1 MVFSQLC
8 NGSLLFRVV
17 RSLQDSVHPP
27 FIAEGRAEHASH
39 QVIVA
44 IRMRKRMQRIVFV
57 HAKFFRRDEDGSA
70 GPQGNV
76 AHAISHRAGSDCGCR
91 IIPGTGRN
99 FCRIWNSQLI
109 RNLRKHGSHTLVRFI
124 DLRQLLRADAAR
136 AGVTDID
143 QRNGCLL
150 LTIPQFDLRQ
160 VSLLCGDRKYKGRL
174 LFSAGELPYLSL
186 RLKQGEDALRAA
198 RTLVADY
205 AAGLEETRS

>member
-1 MVFSQLC
+1 MDLY
-8 NGSLLFRVV
+8 R
-17 RSLQDSVHPP
+17 R
-27 FIAEGRAEHASH
+27 IA
-39 QVIVA
+39 A
-44 IRMRKRMQRIVFV
+44 IREESDADDLV
-57 HAKFFRRDEDGSA
+57 DELIDRYGEPPRTVNNLIS
-70 GPQGNV
+70 V
-76 AHAISHRAGSDCGCR
+76 A
-91 IIPGTGRN
+91 
-99 FCRIWNSQLI
+99 
-109 RNLRKHGSHTLVRFI
+109 
-124 DLRQLLRADAAR
+124 LLRADAAR

-205 AAGLEETRS
+205 AAGGEGPAEG

>member
-1 MVFSQLC
+1 MPSAPPTC
-8 NGSLLFRVV
+8 RWPPPSPTGMCPP
-17 RSLQDSVHPP
+17 RSSGWTWYRR
-27 FIAEGRAEHASH
+27 IA
-39 QVIVA
+39 A
-44 IRMRKRMQRIVFV
+44 IREESDADDLV
-57 HAKFFRRDEDGSA
+57 DELIDRYGEPPRTVNNLIS
-70 GPQGNV
+70 V
-76 AHAISHRAGSDCGCR
+76 A
-91 IIPGTGRN
+91 
-99 FCRIWNSQLI
+99 
-109 RNLRKHGSHTLVRFI
+109 
-124 DLRQLLRADAAR
+124 LLRADAAR

-205 AAGLEETRS
+205 AAGGEGPAEE

>member
-1 MVFSQLC
+1 M
-8 NGSLLFRVV
+8 
-17 RSLQDSVHPP
+17 
-27 FIAEGRAEHASH
+27 A
-39 QVIVA
+39 
-44 IRMRKRMQRIVFV
+44 
-57 HAKFFRRDEDGSA
+57 
-70 GPQGNV
+70 
-76 AHAISHRAGSDCGCR
+76 
-91 IIPGTGRN
+91 
-99 FCRIWNSQLI
+99 
-109 RNLRKHGSHTLVRFI
+109 
-124 DLRQLLRADAAR
+124 LLRADAAR

-205 AAGLEETRS
+205 AAGGEGPAEG